1 MVNRRLVIGLVI
13 ACGLGAFGAWL
24 ELRPSDETLISDV
37 VERLV
42 ADAQRR
48 DVAAMAPH
56 VSDKYHD
63 GRGLGRAEALH
74 ALGVYLKSETWN
86 KILPV
91 RLTLGQ
97 IENGRA
103 EAAAKLILADASGDA
118 RHRRAREAV
127 EIDLQLSKES
137 GRWQVLSA
145 EEWEVPSEDAVLLP

>member
-1 MVNRRLVIGLVI
+1 VNRRVIIGLVI
-13 ACGLGAFGAWL
+13 ACALGAFGAWL

-42 ADAQRR
+42 ADAEQR
-48 DVAAMAPH
+48 DVPAMAPY

-63 GRGLGRAEALH
+63 GRGLGREEILRAL
-74 ALGVYLKSETWN
+74 AAYLKSETWN

-103 EAAAKLILADASGDA
+103 EAAAKLILADASGDPH
-118 RHRRAREAV
+118 HRRAREAV
-127 EIDLQLSKES
+127 EIDLQLSKER

-145 EEWEVPSEDAVLLP
+145 EEWEVPAEDAVLLP